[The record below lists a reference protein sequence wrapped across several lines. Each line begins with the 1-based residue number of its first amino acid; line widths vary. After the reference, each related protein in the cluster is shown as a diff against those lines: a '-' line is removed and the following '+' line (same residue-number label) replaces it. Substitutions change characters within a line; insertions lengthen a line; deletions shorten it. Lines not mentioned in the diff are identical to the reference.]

1 VSPPSVRCFWAVRP
15 PEPNLEQIGRLVRV
29 LKRPL
34 ADCGLK
40 VGWVGPESYHLT
52 LKFLGEVAEGRLG
65 EMTARV
71 EAQLSAVVRPAVPQ
85 LTLAG
90 LGVFPGLH
98 RPQVVFL
105 GAGSPGAE
113 LAELAELA
121 ERAELAAL
129 MDLQARLESCLA
141 ELGYARD
148 PRPFHPHLTLGR
160 VRAARPLAPAEQPAL
175 HELLQR
181 YPEPQG
187 PAFPITELVLYE
199 SRTTPQGPSYTPLAR
214 LPLPVRPEPPAS
226 SGRAPAA

>member
-1 VSPPSVRCFWAVRP
+1 MSPPSVRCFWAVRP
-15 PEPNLEQIGRLVRV
+15 PESNLTQVGQLARA
-29 LKRPL
+29 LKRPF

-40 VGWVGPESYHLT
+40 VGWVAPPAYHLT
-52 LKFLGEVAEGRLG
+52 LKFLGEVAEGQLG

-71 EAQLSAVVRPAVPQ
+71 AAQLTEVARPAAPQ

-105 GAGSPGAE
+105 GVAPPAP
-113 LAELAELA
+113 
-121 ERAELAAL
+121 ELAAL
-129 MDLQARLESCLA
+129 LELQARLESCLA
-141 ELGYARD
+141 KLGYPPD

-160 VRAARPLAPAEQPAL
+160 VRAVRALSPAEQPAL

-187 PAFPITELVLYE
+187 PAFPLTELVLYE
-199 SRTTPQGPSYTPLAR
+199 SRATPQGPSYIPLLR
-214 LPLPVRPEPPAS
+214 LPLRLKP
-226 SGRAPAA
+226 

>member
-1 VSPPSVRCFWAVRP
+1 MSPPSVRCFWAVRP
-15 PEPNLEQIGRLVRV
+15 PEPNLLQVGQLARA

-40 VGWVGPESYHLT
+40 VGWVAPAGYHLT
-52 LKFLGEVAEGRLG
+52 LKFLGDVAEGQLG

-71 EAQLSAVVRPAVPQ
+71 GEQLGELARPAAPQ

-105 GAGSPGAE
+105 GVASPAAE
-113 LAELAELA
+113 
-121 ERAELAAL
+121 L
-129 MDLQARLESCLA
+129 MDLQARLETCLA
-141 ELGYARD
+141 ELGYPRD

-160 VRAARPLAPAEQPAL
+160 VRAASALAAADQQAL
-175 HELLQR
+175 QELLQR

-187 PAFPITELVLYE
+187 PAFPVTELVLYE
-199 SRTTPQGPSYTPLAR
+199 SRPTPQGPSYIPLMR
-214 LPLPVRPEPPAS
+214 VPLPTKPESPAS
-226 SGRAPAA
+226 RGPTPAA

>member
-1 VSPPSVRCFWAVRP
+1 MSPPSVRCFWAVRP
-15 PEPNLEQIGRLVRV
+15 PEPNLVQVGQLARA

-40 VGWVGPESYHLT
+40 VSWVAPAGYHLT
-52 LKFLGEVAEGRLG
+52 LKFLGDVAEGQLG

-71 EAQLSAVVRPAVPQ
+71 GAHLAEVARPAAPQ

-105 GAGSPGAE
+105 GTSSPATE
-113 LAELAELA
+113 
-121 ERAELAAL
+121 L

-160 VRAARPLAPAEQPAL
+160 VRATGALAPAEQPAL
-175 HELLQR
+175 QELLASH
-181 YPEPQG
+181 PEPQG
-187 PAFPITELVLYE
+187 PAFPVTELVLYE
-199 SRTTPQGPSYTPLAR
+199 SRATPQGPSYLPLVR
-214 LPLPVRPEPPAS
+214 LPLPIRPQPPAS
-226 SGRAPAA
+226 RGPRPAA